1 MSFILVDRDEEVGN
15 DMHWF
20 EELRKIRV
28 AHLKREL
35 EHYDGSIG
43 YALFQFLLVC
53 SLSLHGYLVQD
64 LAGLSFIVRWKRCL
78 CPRKWSTKF

>member
-1 MSFILVDRDEEVGN
+1 MSVDRDEDVGN

-43 YALFQFLLVC
+43 YALFQ
-53 SLSLHGYLVQD
+53 
-64 LAGLSFIVRWKRCL
+64 
-78 CPRKWSTKF
+78 

>member
-1 MSFILVDRDEEVGN
+1 MLVDRDEEVGN

-43 YALFQFLLVC
+43 YALCQRLPVFSF
-53 SLSLHGYLVQD
+53 SIYGYLVQYM
-64 LAGLSFIVRWKRCL
+64 AGLSFIIRWKRCL
-78 CPRKWSTKF
+78 CSRRWSIKF